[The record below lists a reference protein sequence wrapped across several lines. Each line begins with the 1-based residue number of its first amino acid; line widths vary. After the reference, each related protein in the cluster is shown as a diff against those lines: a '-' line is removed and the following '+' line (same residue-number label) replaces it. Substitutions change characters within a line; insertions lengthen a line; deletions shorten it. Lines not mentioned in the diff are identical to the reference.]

1 MEKCPYH
8 EIEPQYNKTLFRKKI
23 DFAGYRSLPELC
35 DHRFYCPEC
44 RAGWEKNGKRVR
56 DKYRKLAIGFYSS
69 ASKSSAAAN
78 WDKGV
83 KNLVL
88 AEFKKAA
95 EGR

>member
-44 RAGWEKNGKRVR
+44 RVEWEKTREA
-56 DKYRKLAIGFYSS
+56 KYKKLAIGFYSAVS
-69 ASKSSAAAN
+69 RSAAAAG

-83 KNLVL
+83 KTLVFGI
-88 AEFKKAA
+88 FKKAVA
-95 EGR
+95 GK